1 MKIDYI
7 FPRRIFSSKNSAR
20 AKFLT
25 ECKMDLKFTAPINIK
40 FIKCLR
46 TNVFSVDFWRR
57 RNQALSYLFFTK
69 TWLQALM
76 LQIKPNGISLFL
88 RNLLPAEEKRR
99 NKCHKTKLG
108 NRYLVHIGK
117 KNEIWPHFTKKNDP
131 FQKIAADV
139 AVEEKYPTMIHFLR
153 ELFAKTAV

>member
-76 LQIKPNGISLFL
+76 LQIKRNGVSLFL
-88 RNLLPAEEKRR
+88 RNFLPAEMKKKGEINATKQSWEIGILYTLVR
-99 NKCHKTKLG
+99 KTKFD
-108 NRYLVHIGK
+108 HILQK
-117 KNEIWPHFTKKNDP
+117 KKRPIPKNCC
-131 FQKIAADV
+131 
-139 AVEEKYPTMIHFLR
+139 
-153 ELFAKTAV
+153 

>member
-25 ECKMDLKFTAPINIK
+25 EWKTDLKFTAPINIK

-57 RNQALSYLFFTK
+57 RNEALSYLFFTK

-76 LQIKPNGISLFL
+76 LQIKRNGVSLFL
-88 RNLLPAEEKRR
+88 RNFLPAEKKRR

-117 KNEIWPHFTKKNDP
+117 KNEIWPHFTKKKDP
-131 FQKIAADV
+131 FQKIAANV

>member
-25 ECKMDLKFTAPINIK
+25 EWKMDLKFTAPINIK

-46 TNVFSVDFWRR
+46 TNVFSVDFWRGETKHCHIF
-57 RNQALSYLFFTK
+57 FFTK

-76 LQIKPNGISLFL
+76 LQIKRNGVSLFL
-88 RNLLPAEEKRR
+88 RNFLPAEKKRR
-99 NKCHKTKLG
+99 NKCHKTKFG

-117 KNEIWPHFTKKNDP
+117 KNEIWPHFTKKKRP
-131 FQKIAADV
+131 ITQ
-139 AVEEKYPTMIHFLR
+139 
-153 ELFAKTAV
+153 